1 MFFNINDLS
10 VYYEKYG
17 SGKENILI
25 LPGWGDTRRTFFNII
40 KVLKEC
46 YTVYILDYPGFGYSP
61 FPNRDLDIYQ
71 YAELII
77 SFVEKNNIQNPIII
91 SHSFGG
97 RISILMAGLYKTNI
111 KKMIL
116 INSAG
121 IKPKKKLK
129 TRIKQLIYKCLK
141 KVGNI
146 LPNKIKTIYLEKLIS
161 IFGSNDFKNLN
172 VNIRKTFIKVV
183 NEDLSNYLEHIKV
196 STLLIWGANDQDTP
210 VNDGR
215 IMNSKIEDSG
225 LVIIPNAG
233 HFTYLEFPYYTNKII
248 LEFLNQL

>member
-1 MFFNINDLS
+1 MFFNINDLN

-17 SGKENILI
+17 TGSENILI
-25 LPGWGDTRRTFFNII
+25 LPGWGDTRGTFFNMI
-40 KVLKEC
+40 KVLKEY
-46 YTVYILDYPGFGYSP
+46 YTVYILDYPGFGNSP
-61 FPNRDLDIYQ
+61 FPDRDLDIYQ
-71 YAELII
+71 YTELII
-77 SFVEKNNIQNPIII
+77 NFICQNQIERPIII

-97 RISILMAGLYKTNI
+97 RISILLAGLYKINI

-129 TRIKQLIYKCLK
+129 TRVKQLIYKALK
-141 KVGNI
+141 KAGNV

-172 VNIRKTFIKVV
+172 ANIRKTFIKVV
-183 NEDLSNYLEHIKV
+183 NEDLSNYLEHINV
-196 STLLIWGANDQDTP
+196 STLLIWGANDLDTP
-210 VNDGR
+210 VNDGK
-215 IMNSKIEDSG
+215 IMNSKIKDSG

-233 HFTYLEFPYYTNKII
+233 HFTYLQFPYYTNKII
-248 LEFLNQL
+248 LEFLKQL